1 MKKSEALH
9 LPVGLLI
16 ATMLAALNIQASS
29 YSWIGTY
36 APANW
41 GNTNNWSPLSGLGP
55 QPNDLL
61 FFGFA
66 GSAGLVLTNDFTAG
80 TIFNGLTYQSTGNA
94 FTFVGNAIGLNGGIT
109 NSGTSIQVIS
119 NNLTLKGNETI
130 NAGTGNITLAGVI
143 DDGGNGYG
151 LTKLGTGINIL
162 SGVNTFTGGLAIN
175 YGTVRLTTAGALPS
189 TSTVNF
195 HGATNNTPVT
205 FDIQGLSQTLANLN
219 FTNFGASTNIITGT
233 SGSALTVSPA
243 TLLLTGN
250 GVTNSLNLNMAGL
263 SSFTYNNSS
272 GTITEE
278 IGLNSPSGIAASG
291 LTTVTLAGGN
301 NFITAA
307 TLGVGGNSPASTTPV
322 TTLNLGTNNTFNVNT
337 ITLGSGR
344 GGDAIQFA
352 SGITNGTLT
361 IAGAAGGGS
370 LATFATAGHESF
382 QLTDKPVDLFDVSAG
397 TLTAQFGAMTIGQLS
412 PASGSGRG
420 VTATSSFKMGAGTLT
435 ASSLTLGKINSQ
447 ATSTNGLYTITAL
460 FSITNGGT
468 ANITNLTL
476 GVNNLVPFG
485 TAHLTNTATVSLTNG
500 ATLNATTV
508 ALGAN
513 ASTSITTAQVLWGD
527 GTIGN
532 ISGGG
537 LTISGINLVQA
548 GAATAHK
555 FNISSGQTGLIN
567 SAITG
572 TGTLTDVG
580 AGALTLAGN
589 NSFNGALIMAG
600 TNTLTL
606 SGANTYSGS
615 TVISNGT
622 LIVSGSGSLT
632 SPTINVA
639 SNAVFDV
646 SAFSPF
652 TLGASGS
659 QNLTGNGS
667 INGSVNAN
675 TGSQIIPGGAGLAG
689 TLTFSN
695 NLTLNGQ
702 TLVFDL
708 SSSPTGG
715 NDQINLGGALTRNAN
730 ATIWINLLNGSLS
743 AGTYTLMTYSSVV
756 TNSFNLVLVA
766 PRGTTLNVGPTALT
780 LNVTGSGSANLTW
793 VGDGTAN
800 NWDLQTTTN
809 WVNAGNLD
817 VFYQLDNVIFD
828 NTGSATPAVNLTT
841 TLAPA
846 SMTVNGSQN
855 YTFSGAGQLVGVM
868 ALTNNDTGTLTL
880 TTSNL
885 YSGGTVINSGT
896 LQLAFTNATAGLP
909 DLAVGSGPIIDNS
922 ILNITNGGGS
932 PVYVLVTNIVA
943 GSGII
948 NLPQNQEVKFNGPG
962 SMSGFNG
969 TINIPPSITTTA
981 KGDISGSNI
990 NLNASAI
997 INIASGGTIWV
1008 GGTGVV
1014 VPAAVNVS
1022 GLGNAENWGAL
1033 RVDSGATFSG
1043 AVNLLGNASIGAQN
1057 TSSGTISGAITDGGS
1072 GYSVTKLGAQPVI
1085 LTGANTYSGGTT
1097 ISNGTLQV
1105 GSGLVNGTLPGNV
1118 FLATNNVTINFTVA
1132 TNTTTTYNG
1141 IISGSGFLTEGN
1153 TAGVGLG
1160 GTLILNG
1167 MNTFTNGVT
1176 INAGALWI
1184 TNAGALGTGAKV
1196 INVSNGTAGHP
1207 ELHLNG
1213 ISGNILLP
1221 SYFAFTTSWGGGNGS
1236 EGVIINE
1243 AGNNEIDGNFNLTS
1257 GGGGT
1262 AVIVNGGTL
1271 KLAGSLVPSTTSRNL
1286 QFGGAGNGMVSGVIA
1301 DGSGVNQLTGIT
1313 VSGPGTWT
1321 FAGTNTYVTNTTVSG
1336 GTLLVNGAVG
1346 TGVVTVQ
1353 TNATL
1358 GGSGTVYSTATL
1370 QTGGILQGGDANYAN
1385 TLTVGTL
1392 NLGSSSTNLTYSR
1405 FTVATGGIVTV
1416 TNLNVSGTNF
1426 IQIQD
1431 PSLAIGTNTLFTY
1444 KGTIGGSSGFGG
1456 FQLGSTPPGVAAQL
1470 LNTGSAVQLAVT
1482 PLVTVATNSPTLTN
1496 AVSGGS
1502 LILSWP
1508 ADHIGWRLLVQ
1519 TNNLA
1524 TGVSSNT
1531 NDWMTVTGSAAT
1543 NQAVIPIDATKPTEF
1558 YRLIYP

>member
-1 MKKSEALH
+1 MKTNEVLH
-9 LPVGLLI
+9 LSSSVLI
-16 ATMLAALNIQASS
+16 AIMLATLN
-29 YSWIGTY
+29 
-36 APANW
+36 APAADTW
-41 GNTNNWSPLSGLGP
+41 VGNTSPNWNTSANWSPTSVPVANDQLS
-55 QPNDLL
+55 
-61 FFGFA
+61 FI
-66 GSAGLVLTNDFTAG
+66 SAGTAGATLTNDIAAG
-80 TIFNGLTYQSTGNA
+80 TVFNGITFQSGGSA

-109 NSGTSIQVIS
+109 NSGTSTQVIS

-130 NAGTGNITLAGVI
+130 NVGTGNITLAGAI
-143 DDGGNGYG
+143 DDGGNGYS

-175 YGTVRLTTAGALPS
+175 SGTVRLATAGSLPS
-189 TSTVNF
+189 TATVNF
-195 HGATNNTPVT
+195 HNATNGTT
-205 FDIQGLSQTLANLN
+205 ATLDIQGLSQTLANLN
-219 FTNFGASTNIITGT
+219 FTNFGTSTITLTGT
-233 SGSALTVSPA
+233 SGSALTVSPS

-250 GVTNSLNLNMAGL
+250 GVTNTLNLNMAGL

-278 IGLNSPSGIAASG
+278 IGLNAPSGIAASG
-291 LTTVTLAGGN
+291 LTTVTLAGGS
-301 NFITAA
+301 NFVTAA
-307 TLGVGGNSPASTTPV
+307 TLAVGGNSPASTTPV

-344 GGDAIQFA
+344 GGDTVQFA
-352 SGITNGTLT
+352 SGIANGTLT

-370 LATFATAGHESF
+370 LTTFTTAGHESF

-397 TLTAQFGAMTIGQLS
+397 TLTAQFGNMTIGQVS

-476 GVNNLVPFG
+476 AVNNLVPVN

-500 ATLNATTV
+500 ATLNAGTV

-537 LTISGINLVQA
+537 LTISGINIVQA
-548 GAATAHK
+548 GAATSHK
-555 FNISSGQTGLIN
+555 FNISSGQSGVIN
-567 SAITG
+567 SAISG

-589 NSFNGALIMAG
+589 NTFTGSLVMAG

-606 SGANTYSGS
+606 SGANTYTGS
-615 TVISNGT
+615 TVVSNGT
-622 LIVSGSGSLT
+622 LIVGGSGSLT

-659 QNLTGNGS
+659 QSLTGNGS

-675 TGSQIIPGGAGLAG
+675 TGSQIIPGGTGAAG

-708 SSSPTGG
+708 SSSPAGG
-715 NDQINLGGALTRNAN
+715 NDQINLGGALTLNAN
-730 ATIWINLLNGSLS
+730 STIWINLLNGSLS
-743 AGTYTLMTYSSVV
+743 AGTYTLMTYSSVN

-868 ALTNNDTGTLTL
+868 ALTNNDAGTLTL

-885 YSGGTVINSGT
+885 YSGGTVINNGT
-896 LQLAFTNATAGLP
+896 LELAFTNATAGLP
-909 DLAVGSGPIIDNS
+909 DLAAGIGPIIDNS
-922 ILNITNGGGS
+922 ILNITNGGGA
-932 PVYVLVTNIVA
+932 PVYVLVTNIIA
-943 GSGII
+943 GSGSI

-962 SMSGFNG
+962 SMSGFSG
-969 TINIPPSITTTA
+969 SINIPPSATTAA
-981 KGDISGSNI
+981 KGDITGSNI

-1008 GGTGVV
+1008 GGAGVV
-1014 VPAAVNVS
+1014 VPAAINVS
-1022 GLGNAENWGAL
+1022 GPGNSENWGAL
-1033 RVDSGATFSG
+1033 RVDSGANFSG
-1043 AVNLLGNASIGAQN
+1043 PVNLLGNASIGAQN
-1057 TSSGTISGAITDGGS
+1057 TSSGTISGAISDGGS

-1085 LTGANTYSGGTT
+1085 LTGANTYGGGTT

-1105 GSGLVNGTLPGNV
+1105 GNSLVNGTLPGNV
-1118 FLATNNVTINFTVA
+1118 NIAVSNTTLTFVVA
-1132 TNTTTTYNG
+1132 TNTSLTYNG
-1141 IISGSGFLTEGN
+1141 TISGPGSLVENGY
-1153 TAGVGLG
+1153 G
-1160 GTLILNG
+1160 GTLNLNG
-1167 MNTFTNGVT
+1167 VNTFTNSVT
-1176 INAGALWI
+1176 ITAGALWI
-1184 TNAGALGTGAKV
+1184 TNAGALGTNSKV
-1196 INVSNGTAGHP
+1196 INLSNGTAGHP

-1221 SYFAFTTSWGGGNGS
+1221 SYLALTTSWGGGNGS
-1236 EGVIINE
+1236 QGVIINE
-1243 AGNNEIDGNFNLTS
+1243 AGNNEIDGNFNVTS

-1262 AVIVNGGTL
+1262 TIIVNGGTL
-1271 KLAGSLVPSTTSRNL
+1271 KLAGNLVPNTTSRTL
-1286 QFGGAGNGMVSGVIA
+1286 QFGGASNGTVTGVIA
-1301 DGSGVNQLTGIT
+1301 DGSGANLLTGIT
-1313 VSGPGTWT
+1313 ISGPGTWI
-1321 FAGTNTYVTNTTVSG
+1321 FAATNTYVTNTTVSG
-1336 GTLLVNGAVG
+1336 GTLLVNGTVG

-1358 GGSGTVYSTATL
+1358 GGSGTVYGTATL
-1370 QTGGILQGGDANYAN
+1370 QTGGALQGGDASYTN

-1405 FTVATGGIVTV
+1405 FTVAAGGMVAV
-1416 TNLNVSGTNF
+1416 TNLNVSGTNI

-1444 KGTIGGSSGFGG
+1444 KGTIGGSSGFAG
-1456 FQLGSTPPGVAAQL
+1456 FQLGSIPAGVAAQL

-1496 AVSGGS
+1496 VVSGGS
-1502 LILSWP
+1502 LTLSWP

-1519 TNNLA
+1519 TNNLT

-1531 NDWMTVTGSAAT
+1531 NDWMTVAASAAT